1 MILIS
6 LLLAFNLLLIFNFQ
20 KISKILNIYDR
31 PDGKLKLHKT
41 KTPIVGGVI
50 LIINFSIVLLYQFLF
65 SKEFLIFDIH
75 EIHNLEI
82 LSILILIYGFFFLGL
97 FDDKFHLNP
106 SKKIIFSILIIL
118 ITILLNKNLIINN
131 FNLTFYDQRIFFEK
145 TSIIFTIFCFLILIN
160 SLNFYDGI
168 NGQSCLIFLAFF
180 IYLFL
185 KSDLNLFYLFC
196 IIPILII
203 MFLNFKDM
211 LFLGD
216 GGIYLLS
223 NILAISLICEYNI
236 KKNINYADEIFFLL
250 LLPGLD
256 LVRLTIRRLFN
267 STNPFFGDRQHIH
280 HLLIRRYSLV
290 FSNIILFFLSILP
303 IILFIFFKL
312 NFFLNFSLFL
322 IIYVFLIQFLK
333 SSDKK

>member
-6 LLLAFNLLLIFNFQ
+6 LLLAFNLLFIFNFQ

-41 KTPIVGGVI
+41 KTPSVGGVI
-50 LIINFSIVLLYQFLF
+50 LIINFSIVLLYQLYFLK
-65 SKEFLIFDIH
+65 SLIFDIH

-97 FDDKFHLNP
+97 YDDKFHLNP

-118 ITILLNKNLIINN
+118 ITILLNKNLIITN

-223 NILAISLICEYNI
+223 NVLAISLICEYNI

-256 LVRLTIRRLFN
+256 LVRLTIRRLLIQQIL
-267 STNPFFGDRQHIH
+267 SLRQIHIH

-290 FSNIILFFLSILP
+290 FSNIIHFFLSILP